1 MWFSLLNT
9 ERGREREREESSVE
23 EVNNASSSDKQSKN
37 LFDKMSAADILA
49 KEGLSLVQFFLR
61 RLET

>member
-9 ERGREREREESSVE
+9 EREREREREESSVE